1 MNVTILSTTMVYV
14 KWEKPKRFYKMI
26 DKYTIEFWSK
36 SGEIY
41 GKRETGGGDY
51 EVGLVLLDFSL
62 TVKVAPHECV
72 IRTSQP

>member
-1 MNVTILSTTMVYV
+1 MVYV

-51 EVGLVLLDFSL
+51 EVGYVLGIFWRKSATLNRHSMKY
-62 TVKVAPHECV
+62 TVW
-72 IRTSQP
+72 IFQLS